1 MLYKDATCLCSLSA
15 VFELLARPS
24 SLRILLLSGFVVLF
38 SILQGSVLLKVVFV
52 GLLSDCGKVIALVN
66 RW

>member
-52 GLLSDCGKVIALVN
+52 GLLSDCDKVIALVN